1 MPQTQ
6 WLIKIGVYFSQFW
19 RLGGQDPAPGAS
31 TQVSE
36 EALLPGC
43 RWWLRPAPSHS
54 GRDELVSRVLLIRAL
69 ISFMQPSPLWPNYLP
84 RTPYLIPSHLKL
96 GFQHMNFGE
105 TQTFRPHHG
114 MRLTKSKIEWLNLV
128 NHSPERGLCRY
139 PDISFQ
145 TCSPNVPSTERWRK
159 RRSVSSRST
168 VSKQKVDN
176 VRTWWRMGKKMLDN
190 MYPLWVQ
197 VTP

>member
-1 MPQTQ
+1 MSCWYDGHLNLFRLLKHNATDSVAYKNRSLFLSVLEAGRPRSGSRCQHT
-6 WLIKIGVYFSQFW
+6 GFW
-19 RLGGQDPAPGAS
+19 
-31 TQVSE
+31 
-36 EALLPGC
+36 
-43 RWWLRPAPSHS
+43 
-54 GRDELVSRVLLIRAL
+54 GRDELISRVLLIRAL

-105 TQTFRPHHG
+105 TQTFRSHHG
-114 MRLTKSKIEWLNLV
+114 MRLTKSKIEWLNQV

-145 TCSPNVPSTERWRK
+145 TCSPDVPSTEPWRK

-176 VRTWWRMGKKMLDN
+176 VRTWWRMGEKMLDN
-190 MYPLWVQ
+190 IYPLWVQ